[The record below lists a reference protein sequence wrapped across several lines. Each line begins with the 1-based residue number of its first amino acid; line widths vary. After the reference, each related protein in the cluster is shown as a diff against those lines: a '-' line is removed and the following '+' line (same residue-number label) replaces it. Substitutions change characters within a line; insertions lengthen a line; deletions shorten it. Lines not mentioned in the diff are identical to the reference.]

1 MTVENTNISTQEN
14 SNPESVLPSWMSNWI
29 SRWKKRKKK
38 YLIIFLLISSSITIF
53 FWDRIFITAHVGEAG
68 VLFHRFSGTEIDRIY
83 KEGLHIISPLDI
95 MTIYE
100 TRNQIALHEFDVLS
114 VKGLRIHLA
123 IAIRYRPQYDM
134 LPTLHQQI
142 GPDYLQ
148 RIVLPQIESVM
159 RKQLGG
165 YNADQIYTNENGLL
179 NKAIVLAI
187 NEVGRNYV
195 VVDDV
200 IIRSL
205 TLPDNIVKAIEDKL
219 TQQEYLRSYEFRLKT
234 ATKEAQ
240 RKISEAKGISRAQH
254 IISES
259 LTPEILTFE
268 GIKATQELAKSK
280 NAKIVVIG
288 SGKNGLPLI
297 LGDNAFNTSSKSTS
311 HGQNMNQGMN
321 KQAAGSFSSPLSNN
335 LLPNSLSIPVSPTQ
349 APSSQ
354 LNPVSAQ

>member
-1 MTVENTNISTQEN
+1 MQF
-14 SNPESVLPSWMSNWI
+14 
-29 SRWKKRKKK
+29 RWPRKKRH
-38 YLIIFLLISSSITIF
+38 YLIIFLLILAILTVLL
-53 FWDRIFITAHVGEAG
+53 WHRIVITAYAGEAG
-68 VLFHRFSGTEIDRIY
+68 VLFRRFSGTEIDVIY
-83 KEGLHIISPLDI
+83 KEGVHIISPLDI
-95 MTIYE
+95 MTVYE

-123 IAIRYRPQYDM
+123 TAIRYRPRYDM
-134 LPTLHQQI
+134 LTTLHQQI

-159 RKQLGG
+159 RKQLGS

-219 TQQEYLRSYEFRLKT
+219 TQQEHLRSYEFRLKT

-240 RKISEAKGISRAQH
+240 RKISEAKGINQAQH
-254 IISES
+254 IIGES
-259 LTPEILTFE
+259 LTPEILAFE
-268 GIKATQELAKSK
+268 GIKATKELAKSQ

-297 LGDNAFNTSSKSTS
+297 LGDNAFSTNPKSADP
-311 HGQNMNQGMN
+311 NIN
-321 KQAAGSFSSPLSNN
+321 KQVTTRSS
-335 LLPNSLSIPVSPTQ
+335 I
-349 APSSQ
+349 PSSQ
-354 LNPVSAQ
+354 TPSPQLNQTPVQ

>member
-1 MTVENTNISTQEN
+1 MQY
-14 SNPESVLPSWMSNWI
+14 
-29 SRWKKRKKK
+29 RWPRKKRH
-38 YLIIFLLISSSITIF
+38 YLIIFLIILTILTVLL
-53 FWDRIFITAHVGEAG
+53 WHRMVITAYVGDAG
-68 VLFHRFSGTEIDRIY
+68 VLFRRFSGTEIDKIY
-83 KEGLHIISPLDI
+83 KEGVHIISPLDI

-134 LPTLHQQI
+134 LPILHQKI

-159 RKQLGG
+159 RKQLGS

-205 TLPDNIVKAIEDKL
+205 SLPDNIVKAIEDKL
-219 TQQEYLRSYEFRLKT
+219 TQQEYMRSYEFRLKT

-240 RKISEAKGISRAQH
+240 RKVSEARGINQAQR
-254 IISES
+254 IIGES
-259 LTPEILTFE
+259 LTPEILAFE
-268 GIKATQELAKSK
+268 GIKATKELAKSH

-297 LGDNAFNTSSKSTS
+297 LGDNAFATTANASSAANNANKQIPTLSSKPS
-311 HGQNMNQGMN
+311 
-321 KQAAGSFSSPLSNN
+321 SFSQTASPQLN
-335 LLPNSLSIPVSPTQ
+335 Q
-349 APSSQ
+349 APVQ
-354 LNPVSAQ
+354 

>member
-1 MTVENTNISTQEN
+1 MQF
-14 SNPESVLPSWMSNWI
+14 
-29 SRWKKRKKK
+29 RWPRKKIHN
-38 YLIIFLLISSSITIF
+38 LIIFLLILAILTVLL
-53 FWDRIFITAHVGEAG
+53 WHRIVITAYAGEAG
-68 VLFHRFSGTEIDRIY
+68 VLFRRFSGTEIDKIY
-83 KEGLHIISPLDI
+83 KEGVHFISPLDI
-95 MTIYE
+95 MTVYE

-123 IAIRYRPQYDM
+123 IAIRYRPRYDM

-142 GPDYLQ
+142 GPDYLP

-159 RKQLGG
+159 RKQLGS
-165 YNADQIYTNENGLL
+165 YNAEQVYTNKNGLL

-200 IIRSL
+200 IIRSI

-234 ATKEAQ
+234 AVKEAQ
-240 RKISEAKGISRAQH
+240 RKTSEARGINQAQR
-254 IISES
+254 IIGES
-259 LTPEILTFE
+259 LTPEILAFE
-268 GIKATQELAKSK
+268 GIKATQKLAKSQ

-297 LGDNAFNTSSKSTS
+297 LGDNAFTAADTSAT
-311 HGQNMNQGMN
+311 HNNN
-321 KQAAGSFSSPLSNN
+321 KQVAPPSFNPSYPPAYSSQ
-335 LLPNSLSIPVSPTQ
+335 Q
-349 APSSQ
+349 APYYPQ
-354 LNPVSAQ
+354 LNQVPVQ

>member
-1 MTVENTNISTQEN
+1 MV
-14 SNPESVLPSWMSNWI
+14 
-29 SRWKKRKKK
+29 
-38 YLIIFLLISSSITIF
+38 
-53 FWDRIFITAHVGEAG
+53 ITAYVGEAG
-68 VLFHRFSGTEIDRIY
+68 VLFRRFSGTEIDKIY
-83 KEGLHIISPLDI
+83 KEGVHFISPLDI
-95 MTIYE
+95 MTVYE

-123 IAIRYRPQYDM
+123 IAIRYRPRYDM
-134 LPTLHQQI
+134 LPILHQQI
-142 GPDYLQ
+142 GPDYLP

-159 RKQLGG
+159 RKQLGS
-165 YNADQIYTNENGLL
+165 YNAEQVYTNENGLL

-234 ATKEAQ
+234 AVKEAQ
-240 RKISEAKGISRAQH
+240 RRISEARGINQAQH
-254 IISES
+254 IIGES
-259 LTPEILTFE
+259 LTPEILAFE
-268 GIKATQELAKSK
+268 GIKATQELAKSQ

-297 LGDNAFNTSSKSTS
+297 LGDNAFTTTDKSAT
-311 HGQNMNQGMN
+311 HNKN
-321 KQAAGSFSSPLSNN
+321 KQMAPPSSNPSYN
-335 LLPNSLSIPVSPTQ
+335 PAYSSQ
-349 APSSQ
+349 APYPK
-354 LNPVSAQ
+354 LNQAPVQ

>member
-1 MTVENTNISTQEN
+1 MV
-14 SNPESVLPSWMSNWI
+14 
-29 SRWKKRKKK
+29 
-38 YLIIFLLISSSITIF
+38 
-53 FWDRIFITAHVGEAG
+53 ITAYAGEAG
-68 VLFHRFSGTEIDRIY
+68 VLFRRFSGTEIDRIY
-83 KEGLHIISPLDI
+83 KEGVHIISPLDI

-134 LPTLHQQI
+134 LTTLHQKI

-148 RIVLPQIESVM
+148 RVVLPQIESVM
-159 RKQLGG
+159 RKQLGK

-179 NKAIVLAI
+179 NSAIVLAI

-219 TQQEYLRSYEFRLKT
+219 TQQEYFRSYEFRLKS
-234 ATKEAQ
+234 AAKEAQ
-240 RKISEAKGISRAQH
+240 RRISEAKGINQAQR

-259 LTPEILTFE
+259 LTPEILAYE
-268 GIKATQELAKSK
+268 GIKATQELAKSQ

-297 LGDNAFNTSSKSTS
+297 LGDNAFST
-311 HGQNMNQGMN
+311 
-321 KQAAGSFSSPLSNN
+321 AAGSAAHNNQLNNSQAMMLSSSSPSNISTSS
-335 LLPNSLSIPVSPTQ
+335 LQTAPQPNQ
-349 APSSQ
+349 APVQ
-354 LNPVSAQ
+354 

>member
-1 MTVENTNISTQEN
+1 MQF
-14 SNPESVLPSWMSNWI
+14 
-29 SRWKKRKKK
+29 RWPRKKRH
-38 YLIIFLLISSSITIF
+38 YLIIFLLILVILTVLL
-53 FWDRIFITAHVGEAG
+53 WHRIVITAYAGESG
-68 VLFHRFSGTEIDRIY
+68 VLFRRFSGTEIDKIY
-83 KEGLHIISPLDI
+83 KEGVHIISPLDI
-95 MTIYE
+95 MTVYE

-114 VKGLRIHLA
+114 IKGLRIHLA
-123 IAIRYRPQYDM
+123 IAIRYRPRYDM
-134 LPTLHQQI
+134 LTTLHQQI

-159 RKQLGG
+159 RKQLGS
-165 YNADQIYTNENGLL
+165 YNADQIYINENGLL

-240 RKISEAKGISRAQH
+240 RKISEAKGINQAQR
-254 IISES
+254 IIGES
-259 LTPEILTFE
+259 LTPEILAFK
-268 GIKATQELAKSK
+268 GIKATQELAKSQ

-297 LGDNAFNTSSKSTS
+297 LGDNAFTNTAGSATHNTDEQMTTRSSNPSYIPTSSS
-311 HGQNMNQGMN
+311 
-321 KQAAGSFSSPLSNN
+321 
-335 LLPNSLSIPVSPTQ
+335 Q
-349 APSSQ
+349 APSPQ
-354 LNPVSAQ
+354 LNQAPVQ

>member
-1 MTVENTNISTQEN
+1 MQY
-14 SNPESVLPSWMSNWI
+14 
-29 SRWKKRKKK
+29 RWPRKKRY
-38 YLIIFLLISSSITIF
+38 YLIIFLLILVILTVLLWS
-53 FWDRIFITAHVGEAG
+53 RIVITAYAGEAG
-68 VLFHRFSGTEIDRIY
+68 VLFRRFSGTEIDTIY
-83 KEGLHIISPLDI
+83 KEGVHIISPLDV

-123 IAIRYRPQYDM
+123 IAIRYRPRYDM
-134 LPTLHQQI
+134 LTTLHQKI

-159 RKQLGG
+159 RKQLGS
-165 YNADQIYTNENGLL
+165 YNADQVYTNENGLL

-205 TLPDNIVKAIEDKL
+205 ILPDNIVKAIEDKL
-219 TQQEYLRSYEFRLKT
+219 AQQEYMRSYEFRLKT
-234 ATKEAQ
+234 AAKEAQ
-240 RKISEAKGISRAQH
+240 RKISEAKGINQAQR
-254 IISES
+254 IIGES
-259 LTPEILTFE
+259 LTPEILAFK
-268 GIKATQELAKSK
+268 GIQATQELAKSH

-297 LGDNAFNTSSKSTS
+297 LGDSAFTTSNKAAT
-311 HGQNMNQGMN
+311 QDVN
-321 KQAAGSFSSPLSNN
+321 KQITTRSS
-335 LLPNSLSIPVSPTQ
+335 NSSQAFPHQRNQ
-349 APSSQ
+349 APVQ
-354 LNPVSAQ
+354 

>member
-1 MTVENTNISTQEN
+1 MQF
-14 SNPESVLPSWMSNWI
+14 
-29 SRWKKRKKK
+29 RWPRKKRY
-38 YLIIFLLISSSITIF
+38 YLIIFLLILSILTVLL
-53 FWDRIFITAHVGEAG
+53 WHRMVITAYAGEAG
-68 VLFHRFSGTEIDRIY
+68 VLFRRFSGTEIDTIY
-83 KEGLHIISPLDI
+83 KEGVHIISPLDI
-95 MTIYE
+95 MTVYE

-123 IAIRYRPQYDM
+123 IAIRYRPQYSM
-134 LPTLHQQI
+134 LTTLHQQI
-142 GPDYLQ
+142 GPEYLQ

-159 RKQLGG
+159 RRQLGS

-219 TQQEYLRSYEFRLKT
+219 TQQEYMRSYEFRLKT

-240 RKISEAKGISRAQH
+240 RKVSEAKGINQAQR
-254 IISES
+254 IIGAS
-259 LTPEILTFE
+259 LTPEILAFE
-268 GIKATQELAKSK
+268 GIKATQELAKSH

-297 LGDNAFNTSSKSTS
+297 LGDNAFTTTDKSAAPDINKQMTTLSSNPSYTPTSSS
-311 HGQNMNQGMN
+311 
-321 KQAAGSFSSPLSNN
+321 
-335 LLPNSLSIPVSPTQ
+335 Q
-349 APSSQ
+349 APSPQ
-354 LNPVSAQ
+354 LNQAPVQ

>member
-1 MTVENTNISTQEN
+1 MTVENTNSPLKKD
-14 SNPESVLPSWMSNWI
+14 SNPKSLLQSWI
-29 SRWKKRKKK
+29 KQKKK
-38 YLIIFLLISSSITIF
+38 YLIIFLLICSSITII
-53 FWDRIFITAHVGEAG
+53 FWERIFITAHVGEAG
-68 VLFHRFSGTEIDRIY
+68 VLFHRFSGTEIDKIY

-148 RIVLPQIESVM
+148 RVVLPQIESVM
-159 RKQLGG
+159 RKQLGS

-179 NKAIVLAI
+179 NRAIILAI

-205 TLPDNIVKAIEDKL
+205 SLPDNIVKAIEDKL

-288 SGKNGLPLI
+288 SGKNGMPLI
-297 LGDNAFNTSSKSTS
+297 LGDNAFNSTT
-311 HGQNMNQGMN
+311 G
-321 KQAAGSFSSPLSNN
+321 KQASRSHSKNTQAAMPVSNPLA
-335 LLPNSLSIPVSPTQ
+335 IPVPPKQ
-349 APSSQ
+349 APSPQ
-354 LNPVSAQ
+354 LNQVLAQ